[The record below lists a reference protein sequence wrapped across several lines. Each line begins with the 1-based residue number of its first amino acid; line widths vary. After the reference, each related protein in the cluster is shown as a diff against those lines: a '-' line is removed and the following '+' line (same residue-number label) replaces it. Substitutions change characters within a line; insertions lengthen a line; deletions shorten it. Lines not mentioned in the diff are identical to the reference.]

1 MLWILEMLGK
11 VSRKLKPKGR
21 MISQRKSKPKSEAQ
35 EFKDNEMNELLVNH
49 GISDANLY
57 QQAIIT
63 EQLDDAFD
71 QLKAKGFILEDPMQ
85 DAALLGALALLTGGV
100 AGRATAPSTEE
111 ELMQYQMENPGQ
123 LMVRY

>member
-1 MLWILEMLGK
+1 MLWILEMLGR

-35 EFKDNEMNELLVNH
+35 EFKDDAMDELMADQ
-49 GISDANLY
+49 GMSAEDLY
-57 QQAIIT
+57 QQAIVR

-100 AGRATAPSTEE
+100 AGRATVPSTEE

>member
-1 MLWILEMLGK
+1 MLGK

-35 EFKDNEMNELLVNH
+35 EFKDDEMNELLVNH
-49 GISDANLY
+49 GISDADLH
-57 QQAIIT
+57 QQAIMT
-63 EQLDDAFD
+63 EQLDDAFE

-85 DAALLGALALLTGGV
+85 DAALLGALALLTGGGI
-100 AGRATAPSTEE
+100 GRATAPSTEE

>member
-1 MLWILEMLGK
+1 MIGK
-11 VSRKLKPKGR
+11 VSRKLRPKGR
-21 MISQRKSKPKSEAQ
+21 MISQSKAKPKSKAQ
-35 EFKDNEMNELLVNH
+35 EFKDDRVEEVMINN
-49 GISDANLY
+49 GISAEELY
-57 QQAIIT
+57 NQAILPG
-63 EQLDDAFD
+63 QLDDAFE
-71 QLKAKGFILEDPMQ
+71 QLKAKGVIFDDPMK

>member
-1 MLWILEMLGK
+1 MLGK

-21 MISQRKSKPKSEAQ
+21 MISQRKGKPKTEAQ
-35 EFKDNEMNELLVNH
+35 EFKDDEMNELLVNH
-49 GISDANLY
+49 GISDADLY
-57 QQAIIT
+57 QQEILT

-111 ELMQYQMENPGQ
+111 ELMQYQMDNPGQ

>member
-1 MLWILEMLGK
+1 MLWILGMRGK

-21 MISQRKSKPKSEAQ
+21 MISQRKSKSKSKAQ
-35 EFKDNEMNELLVNH
+35 EFKDDVMDELLVDQ
-49 GISDANLY
+49 GASAEDLY
-57 QQAIIT
+57 QQAILRG
-63 EQLDDAFD
+63 QLDDAFD

-111 ELMQYQMENPGQ
+111 ELMQY
-123 LMVRY
+123 

>member
-1 MLWILEMLGK
+1 MLGK

-21 MISQRKSKPKSEAQ
+21 MISQRKGKPKSKAQ
-35 EFKDNEMNELLVNH
+35 EFKDDEMNELLVNH
-49 GISDANLY
+49 GISDADLY
-57 QQAIIT
+57 QQEILT

-85 DAALLGALALLTGGV
+85 DAALLGALALLAGGGV
-100 AGRATAPSTEE
+100 GRATAPSTEE
-111 ELMQYQMENPGQ
+111 ELMQYQAQNPGE

>member
-1 MLWILEMLGK
+1 MFGK
-11 VSRKLKPKGR
+11 VSRKLRPKGR
-21 MISQRKSKPKSEAQ
+21 VVNQSKSKPKSKAQ
-35 EFKDNEMNELLVNH
+35 EFKDDAMDELLTDQ
-49 GISDANLY
+49 GMSAEDLY
-57 QQAIIT
+57 QQAIVRG
-63 EQLDDAFD
+63 QLDDAFD

-100 AGRATAPSTEE
+100 AGRAIAPSTEE